1 MPTVEMGQFEV
12 NFRGDEANQL
22 FLEPVYFDDEITSQF
37 RVMPNVVTKKKM
49 AFAQALENVVRK
61 YAGCGFNPIGEVKV
75 YDRSIEVEKAKV
87 DLEICWDEFE
97 DTVFEELFKAGVR
110 LPDLTG
116 TLIQDII
123 TRRTIEAIRL
133 DTVRLAYFGNT
144 ASNDPNYDLLD
155 GLWTVLYP
163 QLVADDLIPRT
174 QTGTGAALS
183 AGDGFDI
190 LRAVYDQAP
199 LQLKGLPMNQKVIN
213 VTGSVYTQYRE
224 DVEDGGGGDYGLLR
238 LIDGV
243 EQLTFRGIPV
253 VPQWRWDEILANLNI
268 ANAHYVEYTTPMN
281 KVLATDVTNPATEL
295 TTWYD
300 EKDEKVYTKS
310 RFKMGVNYIHHSLI
324 SVGY

>member
-1 MPTVEMGQFEV
+1 MPITEYGQFQV
-12 NFRGDEANQL
+12 NFVGDEANEL
-22 FLEPVYFDDEITSQF
+22 FLEPVFFDDEITNQF

-49 AFAQALENVVRK
+49 GFVQALENVVRK
-61 YAGCGFNPIGEVKV
+61 YSGCGFAPLGEVKA
-75 YDRSIEVEKAKV
+75 YDRSVEVEKARV

-97 DTVFEELFKAGVR
+97 DTVYEELLKRGVR
-110 LPDLTG
+110 LPDITG
-116 TLIQDII
+116 TLIQEII
-123 TRRTIEAIRL
+123 TLRVQQAIRL
-133 DTVRLAYFGNT
+133 DTQRLAYFGNT

-155 GLWTVLYP
+155 GLWSVHYP
-163 QLVADDLIPRT
+163 ALVALALVPRT
-174 QTGTGAALS
+174 NTGSGAALS
-183 AGDGFDI
+183 SGDGFDI

-213 VTGSVYTQYRE
+213 VTGSVYTQFRE

-253 VPQWRWDEILANLNI
+253 IPQWRWDEILANLNV
-268 ANAHYVEYTTPMN
+268 AQAHYVEYTTPMN
-281 KVLATDVTNPATEL
+281 KVIATDVANPATEL
-295 TTWYD
+295 STWYD

>member
-1 MPTVEMGQFEV
+1 MTEMGQFQV
-12 NFRGDEANQL
+12 NFTGDEANEL
-22 FLEPVYFDDEITSQF
+22 FLEPVFFDDDITGQF

-49 AFAQALENVVRK
+49 AFVQALENIVRK
-61 YAGCGFNPIGEVKV
+61 YSGCGFAPVGAVNI
-75 YDRSIEVEKAKV
+75 YDRFIEVEKARV

-97 DTVFEELFKAGVR
+97 DTVFEELLNTGVR

-116 TLIQDII
+116 TLLQQII
-123 TRRTIEAIRL
+123 TRRIQEAIRL
-133 DTVRLAYFGNT
+133 DVQRLAYFGNS
-144 ASNDPNYDLLD
+144 ASNDPNYDLFN
-155 GLWTVLYP
+155 GLWTVHYP
-163 QLVADDLIPRT
+163 ALVADLLIPRT
-174 QTGTGAALS
+174 LTGSGSDLT
-183 AGDGFDI
+183 AGDGIEI

-224 DVEDGGGGDYGLLR
+224 DVEEGGGGDYGLLR
-238 LIDGV
+238 MIDGI

-253 VPQWRWDEILANLNI
+253 IAQWRWDEILANLSVTKP
-268 ANAHYVEYTTPMN
+268 HYVEYTTPMN

-300 EKDEKVYTKS
+300 MKDEKVYTKG
-310 RFKMGVNYIHHSLI
+310 RFKMGANYVHHSLI

>member
-1 MPTVEMGQFEV
+1 MGQFSV
-12 NFRGDEANQL
+12 NFVGDEANEL
-22 FLEPVYFDDEITSQF
+22 FLEPVYLDDEITSQF

-61 YAGCGFNPIGEVKV
+61 YAGCGFNPIGEVKI
-75 YDRSIEVEKAKV
+75 YDRSIEVEKARV
-87 DLEICWDEFE
+87 DLEMCWDEFE
-97 DTVFEELFKAGVR
+97 DTVFEELLKAGVR

-116 TLIQDII
+116 TLIQQIL
-123 TRRTIEAIRL
+123 TRRAIEAIRL

-144 ASNDPNYDLLD
+144 TSADPNYDLLD
-155 GLWTVLYP
+155 GLWTVHYP
-163 QLVADDLIPRT
+163 KLVADDLIPRT
-174 QTGTGAALS
+174 QTGTGAPLG

-199 LQLKGLPMNQKVIN
+199 LQLKGLPMAQKVIN

-224 DVEDGGGGDYGLLR
+224 DVEDGGGGDFGLLR